1 MDVVKGT
8 TMVNANNN
16 NLVISGTI
24 FPQNIHK
31 LSWLSPDGRTIN
43 QIDHIITNA
52 KWRRSLQDVRVTG
65 VQMPIATTT

>member
-1 MDVVKGT
+1 MPKWEPTIPTTRGQWAGMDVVKGT

-43 QIDHIITNA
+43 QIDHIIING
-52 KWRRSLQDVRVTG
+52 KW
-65 VQMPIATTT
+65 